1 VSEDWSEPQIYGS
14 PMPVPGDATGLAIR
28 TAQPADTEDGWSA
41 PIYHGP
47 RRYRPR
53 PEQPIRISRDANG
66 AQLVV
71 GEQLIAEA
79 PAAAEAPI
87 SEIIPLPSAD
97 SIQAPDVDSVL
108 APDVDRIQSPTA
120 DPAARP
126 AADAPVDAEL
136 AADRPATTEPVRET
150 STSLMASSRTMAVAS
165 LVSRVTGFLRSLVL
179 VAALGIGVGEVADA
193 YNLANTLPNMVYELL
208 LGGVLTS
215 VIIPVLVFAQH
226 SDADRGEAYTQ
237 RLLSIATA
245 GLGGATVLAV
255 LAAPI
260 LASIFGG
267 SASKQALT
275 GLWATLLL
283 PEIFFYGLGAMFTAV
298 LNTRGVFG
306 WPAWAPV
313 LNNII
318 TIISVGLFLLLPSA
332 SPLTAASISSS
343 QILVLGIGTTLG
355 IAGQALILWLPLR
368 RSGFSWHWRFRAHPS
383 EAGRM
388 AEFSTLTMWVL
399 GYVAISQVGVF
410 AVNRVAN
417 VRAGGPT
424 TFANADLLFQVPY
437 GILGVSLLTALM
449 PRMSRA
455 AARGDQASVLAD
467 LRLGTRLSAV
477 ALVPVS
483 AGLIVLGPSLT
494 SVIFLGHAR
503 LSEARLVGIALAAG
517 AFGLLPFALVMLQQ
531 RVFYAMR
538 DARTPTFINLSMVA
552 TKVTLVLAA
561 YALLHGRAVIIAL
574 TVSTSTSYLAGC
586 IAGHLLLR
594 RRFGSLGFAAVLRTV
609 GWILLAAL
617 AGAVAAGLVLAGV
630 HAWLGTGRLASLL
643 VLLAG
648 GGIGGVVLAL
658 VAMRLPLPEVA
669 EILAAVR
676 RRPASTANSR
686 PE

>member
-14 PMPVPGDATGLAIR
+14 PMPVPGDATGLAVR

-47 RRYRPR
+47 RRFRPR

-71 GEQLIAEA
+71 GEQLVAAA
-79 PAAAEAPI
+79 PAPAEAPI
-87 SEIIPLPSAD
+87 SEIIPLPAAD
-97 SIQAPDVDSVL
+97 SDQALSVDSVDSVQTADAAVL
-108 APDVDRIQSPTA
+108 DRPGRPDVE
-120 DPAARP
+120 PA
-126 AADAPVDAEL
+126 
-136 AADRPATTEPVRET
+136 RET

-226 SDADRGEAYTQ
+226 SDVDRGEAYTQ

-313 LNNII
+313 LNNVI

-332 SPLTAASISSS
+332 SPLTAATISSG

-368 RSGFSWHWRFRAHPS
+368 RSGFSWQWRFRAHPS

-538 DARTPTFINLSMVA
+538 DARTPTFINLSMVG
-552 TKVTLVLAA
+552 TKVALVLAA

-586 IAGHLLLR
+586 LAGHLLLR

-609 GWILLAAL
+609 VWILLAAL
-617 AGAVAAGLVLAGV
+617 AGAVVAVLVLAGV

-648 GGIGGVVLAL
+648 GGLGGLVLAL
-658 VAMRLPLPEVA
+658 AAMRLPLPEVA
-669 EILAAVR
+669 DILAAVR
-676 RRPASTANSR
+676 RRPASSASSASQK
-686 PE
+686 